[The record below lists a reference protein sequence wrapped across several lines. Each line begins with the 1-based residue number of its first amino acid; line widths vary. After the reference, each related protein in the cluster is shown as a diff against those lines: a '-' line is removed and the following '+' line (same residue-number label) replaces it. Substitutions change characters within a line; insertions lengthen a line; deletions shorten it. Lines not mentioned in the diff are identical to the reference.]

1 MEDMRATALA
11 PSMKT
16 PLLVVHDRDDK
27 EVPVRVGQGIAEA
40 WPNAELVLT
49 EGLGHQRILHDEDAT
64 NFAVRFIDAPKHRQA
79 AA

>member
-27 EVPVRVGQGIAEA
+27 EVPARVGRSIAEA
-40 WPNAELVLT
+40 WPNAALVLT
-49 EGLGHQRILHDEDAT
+49 EGLGHQRILRDET
-64 NFAVRFIDAPKHRQA
+64 VNHFAVRFIDAPKHRQA